1 MLKSPHCFPP
11 LQQQHKKLDIQTKIF
26 LPQRT
31 EVTEQTASPQTGER
45 QMDTENHSYYNR
57 EQKPRSK
64 IQQLEPVW
72 SQYQ

>member
-31 EVTEQTASPQTGER
+31 EVTER
-45 QMDTENHSYYNR
+45 YI
-57 EQKPRSK
+57 
-64 IQQLEPVW
+64 IQQ
-72 SQYQ
+72 SMKT